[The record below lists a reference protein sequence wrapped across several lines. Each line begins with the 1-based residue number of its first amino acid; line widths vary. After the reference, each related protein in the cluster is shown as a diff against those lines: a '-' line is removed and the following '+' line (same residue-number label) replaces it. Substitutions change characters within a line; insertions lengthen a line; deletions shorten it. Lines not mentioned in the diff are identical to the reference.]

1 VLQTWVDHCRR
12 LSVAPA
18 AFFMG
23 GRKIMRGV
31 QLKFYD
37 LDDDIVIKDCG
48 FSKSKVTALI
58 KLYKHEESIG
68 IAQDLWKTRRTK
80 GQYGSVCFSTFNH
93 LIKVRGRSSAT
104 TDPNRTTGIV
114 GSVMGPCLQSIAITH
129 LKDKSIA
136 VDCFYRTTEMYKKF
150 AADLILIR
158 DHLLPGFDLD
168 PLKDITFHF
177 ANVTLHPMYFMT
189 VVPHFEDPIR
199 ELDRVRRG
207 DPAFFDWI
215 IKWSSR
221 YILKEHSHGVE
232 KFAQADRCRMDAFER
247 IPRSSMRELQSYMR
261 SHHPGYRRRGTHEN
275 SIPVRI
281 SVRGHREVVSA
292 GDDDDEN

>member
-1 VLQTWVDHCRR
+1 
-12 LSVAPA
+12 
-18 AFFMG
+18 
-23 GRKIMRGV
+23 MRGV
-31 QLKFYD
+31 QLKFTD
-37 LDDDIVIKDCG
+37 LNRDMVIKDCG
-48 FSKSKVTALI
+48 FSPSKVTALV
-58 KLYKHEESIG
+58 KLYKHQESID
-68 IAQDLWKTRRTK
+68 IAQDLWATRRIK

-129 LKDKSIA
+129 LKDKTIA

-158 DHLLPGFDLD
+158 DHLLPGFDLK
-168 PLKDITFHF
+168 PLRDVTFHF
-177 ANVTLHPMYFMT
+177 ANMTLHPMYYLT
-189 VVPHFEDPIR
+189 VVPHFDDPVR

-207 DPAFFDWI
+207 DPIFFDWI

-221 YILKEHSHGVE
+221 YICKEHMHGVE

-247 IPRSSMRELQSYMR
+247 IDGSSMRELQSYMR
-261 SHHPGYRRRGTHEN
+261 RHHPGYKRRGHYEN
-275 SIPVRI
+275 SLPVRG
-281 SVRGHREVVSA
+281 RGERRGEIVQECVEE
-292 GDDDDEN
+292 GED